1 MGVSK
6 DCITDNE
13 LYIFFFHRTSSV
25 LAKADIE
32 GSSVSRKL

>member
-13 LYIFFFHRTSSV
+13 LYIFFFHFS
-25 LAKADIE
+25 ACQADIE